1 MINGVFL
8 IKRRE
13 TGGEGPPAALSAGQ
27 FAFNKVDETLYIGT
41 GNNTPI
47 PIAGAGA
54 FVSKSSIQTLS
65 SSWQEAY
72 SNLVANSAAY
82 INIFPLD
89 AGYF

>member
-1 MINGVFL
+1 MLNGTYL

-13 TGGEGPPAALSAGQ
+13 TGAEGPPASLSAGQ
-27 FAFNKVDETLYIGT
+27 FAFNKVDDTLYVGTLGGAVPIG
-41 GNNTPI
+41 GE
-47 PIAGAGA
+47 GA
-54 FVSKSSIQTLS
+54 FVSKSSIQSLS